1 MTCDIG
7 ISYLRAQRTTS
18 RSCGTQVR
26 TAAFE
31 SVPTGLTAY
40 RGPEEAR
47 CHTYYMLHFTLC
59 TPYLTPIVY

>member
-7 ISYLRAQRTTS
+7 ISYFRAQRTTS

-31 SVPTGLTAY
+31 SVPTGLTA
-40 RGPEEAR
+40 AK
-47 CHTYYMLHFTLC
+47 
-59 TPYLTPIVY
+59 VYFGISCCAFSK